1 MMKSLEMLDAAVKY
15 YPQESVRK
23 DFYEYLIGALSVVV
37 SDEEFAK
44 AIRTADECVVKYSEY
59 RY

>member
-1 MMKSLEMLDAAVKY
+1 MMKSLEMLDAAVKS

-44 AIRTADECVVKYSEY
+44 AIRTADECVVKYS
-59 RY
+59 